1 MATTKGPKRVRPRPR
16 PSTAAPLSSPGGA
29 AVVVAAGGATLRGP
43 GDDGLLWLSLA
54 RSLGRWSCC
63 RRFSMSWWRRPTL
76 WLSCCRRFSM
86 SWCRRTTH
94 SGCWPTP
101 MLIRAALRCPALLCS
116 ATARHDRPAF
126 ESPRP
131 PDTATRSVSRGASQ
145 ERRGPTACVGG
156 CAASGELRRADG
168 PWPRRQ
174 ALAASSVLQAA
185 AGSVGLLAGAPSRR
199 LPDRARSPPCLPV
212 CGPSLSCLESAALL
226 LVNQQPARPSPGQ
239 PARSLTTLR
248 HVRPSCRLA
257 TSLAAE
263 PATRRRAGLEGRGK
277 DRCCCRSDIP
287 LWLWRTA
294 AAALSCLVVAIAA
307 PGTGGAGGHK
317 NRKKEQRVG
326 GALFCAGPP
335 ATRGPPSAEQE
346 PMGST
351 LRSRRGA
358 GCCPS
363 FLHSAQLT
371 AAEPCA
377 SPCLPP
383 LSAWAT
389 AR

>member
-1 MATTKGPKRVRPRPR
+1 MPRSR
-16 PSTAAPLSSPGGA
+16 QAPSPASMSPPSEQ
-29 AVVVAAGGATLRGP
+29 VEKI
-43 GDDGLLWLSLA
+43 
-54 RSLGRWSCC
+54 SLGSPTLQLAPSRAERAKRDGGLRRASGAVLRRASCAEQTDLGPADRPWRHRACC
-63 RRFSMSWWRRPTL
+63 RR
-76 WLSCCRRFSM
+76 
-86 SWCRRTTH
+86 
-94 SGCWPTP
+94 
-101 MLIRAALRCPALLCS
+101 
-116 ATARHDRPAF
+116 
-126 ESPRP
+126 P
-131 PDTATRSVSRGASQ
+131 PGAWASLP
-145 ERRGPTACVGG
+145 GPHHGG
-156 CAASGELRRADG
+156 CRI
-168 PWPRRQ
+168 
-174 ALAASSVLQAA
+174 ALA
-185 AGSVGLLAGAPSRR
+185 R
-199 LPDRARSPPCLPV
+199 LPPCLPV

-263 PATRRRAGLEGRGK
+263 PATRRRAGLAGRGK

>member
-16 PSTAAPLSSPGGA
+16 PSTAAPLSSPGAA

-294 AAALSCLVVAIAA
+294 AALSCLVVAI
-307 PGTGGAGGHK
+307 TG
-317 NRKKEQRVG
+317 
-326 GALFCAGPP
+326 
-335 ATRGPPSAEQE
+335 RGRAEQE
-346 PMGST
+346 GTRTEKKSRGSV
-351 LRSRRGA
+351 G
-358 GCCPS
+358 PS
-363 FLHSAQLT
+363 FALVRRRPEA
-371 AAEPCA
+371 P
-377 SPCLPP
+377 LPP
-383 LSAWAT
+383 SKSRWAAPCVAVAAQGAALLFCT
-389 AR
+389 PPS

>member
-1 MATTKGPKRVRPRPR
+1 MLRSVGPWNAADDGIPLELPIDRMQGLASSGWLKAARTKQCCRQ
-16 PSTAAPLSSPGGA
+16 TCA
-29 AVVVAAGGATLRGP
+29 AVVPTR
-43 GDDGLLWLSLA
+43 SA
-54 RSLGRWSCC
+54 REGRWLAAPPRKTCPAPG
-63 RRFSMSWWRRPTL
+63 RHRRPPR
-76 WLSCCRRFSM
+76 CRLHRSRSKKFRS
-86 SWCRRTTH
+86 
-94 SGCWPTP
+94 
-101 MLIRAALRCPALLCS
+101 AAR
-116 ATARHDRPAF
+116 
-126 ESPRP
+126 
-131 PDTATRSVSRGASQ
+131 TATRSVSRGASQ

-277 DRCCCRSDIP
+277 DRCCCRSDIR
-287 LWLWRTA
+287 LRLWRM
-294 AAALSCLVVAIAA
+294 AAALSCLVVAI
-307 PGTGGAGGHK
+307 TG
-317 NRKKEQRVG
+317 
-326 GALFCAGPP
+326 
-335 ATRGPPSAEQE
+335 RGRAEQE
-346 PMGST
+346 GARTEKKSRGSV
-351 LRSRRGA
+351 G
-358 GCCPS
+358 PS
-363 FLHSAQLT
+363 FALVRRRPEA
-371 AAEPCA
+371 P
-377 SPCLPP
+377 LPP
-383 LSAWAT
+383 SKSRWAAPCVAVAAQGAALLFCT
-389 AR
+389 PPS

>member
-16 PSTAAPLSSPGGA
+16 PSTAAPLSSPGAA

-86 SWCRRTTH
+86 SWCRRPTH

-101 MLIRAALRCPALLCS
+101 MLIRAAALPCALLCS

-156 CAASGELRRADG
+156 CAASGEPRRADG

-212 CGPSLSCLESAALL
+212 CCPSLSCPESAALL

-277 DRCCCRSDIP
+277 DRCCCRSDIR

-294 AAALSCLVVAIAA
+294 AAALSCLVVAIA
-307 PGTGGAGGHK
+307 G
-317 NRKKEQRVG
+317 
-326 GALFCAGPP
+326 
-335 ATRGPPSAEQE
+335 RGRAEQE
-346 PMGST
+346 GARTEKKSRGSV
-351 LRSRRGA
+351 G
-358 GCCPS
+358 PS
-363 FLHSAQLT
+363 FALVRRRPEA
-371 AAEPCA
+371 P
-377 SPCLPP
+377 LPP
-383 LSAWAT
+383 SKSRWAAPCVAVAAQGAALLFCT
-389 AR
+389 PPS